1 MVGNDSIGPEV
12 PAREQDSSGRGDFVR
27 GLIGI
32 LAGAVAIG
40 AFFASL
46 AVSHQVALESGY
58 AVPSASWLRS
68 CRDWLPWLCIG
79 LGLSRLGASHRS
91 GRTALR
97 GLAIG
102 AVFALAVA
110 QAVLGMTLPW
120 LPSAL
125 ASLVGLVLGLQ
136 SDAARRSGFIGV
148 VLAAGAAASVMAI
161 TWVPATVATGAE
173 LAALALALVML
184 TALIALVVDAPA
196 AAEPSKAIARPV
208 FTVGGWL
215 VVFAAVAFSAT
226 HTAVSDWVVFSVF
239 VAVVTVAALAGRL
252 ALAFGAAVATVLLTT
267 GLLDAGWFGRG
278 SVEGRDA
285 AAVASYQEL
294 RRCGDAEA
302 VYLRHS
308 QELQLRLAGE
318 VVAAAGPDR
327 MEEPLLT
334 ALLHALIY
342 DGDRVLMLGSGTGR
356 TEASVRATR
365 RCQLESAPA
374 WPQLAALQKTVLA
387 DGPVLQPGDHDP
399 DPAPAWAHGLQ
410 QLPAG
415 SRQLLVLG
423 ELPGA
428 PTAHRATASFQRQLR
443 RVVGAGYVC
452 QPIALDRVSVSLLND
467 WFTAASAVHPWSG
480 IYAVGNAAVLVSGPQ
495 RPTWRPAYGDWSDD
509 ARWAFHAAHLGGPN
523 DLDVAF
529 LGSLRS
535 QSANAG
541 AVPDV
546 ARLLMGWLTIPA
558 VLPAAVRKSGAAL
571 AAESEVALLRQWQR
585 QQSDMLR
592 AKGRLL
598 ALANTAEG
606 RRDAQAIAARFLA
619 MGAPA
624 PWLQAALGLAGPDGV
639 ALRDP
644 GLASRCAFAMDP
656 TFFAAPAPVFAA
668 LPLPNQRRG
677 DLEDLHRLDDG
688 ARLVRRCSGTSPRAV
703 SLRMRFASRCAR
715 VLLQALEQGPLGD
728 DPALALRE
736 LADPFVLAEA
746 ARFLV
751 PTGRWRELLTLWRAD
766 LPCPQALVE
775 LAKHSS
781 LDDRLRLASAL
792 RGRREPS
799 CYPVIAGFLLADEL
813 ELRKVAGEALRMAVG
828 DRVPFDAN
836 WSRSRR
842 LDAATSLRVLH
853 NRKP

>member
-1 MVGNDSIGPEV
+1 MVGHDPIGPEV

-27 GLIGI
+27 AVVGI
-32 LAGAVAIG
+32 LAGAIAIG

-46 AVSHQVALESGY
+46 AISHQVALEFGL
-58 AVPSASWLRS
+58 AAPSVSWLRS

-79 LGLSRLGASHRS
+79 LGLSRLGATHLG

-102 AVFALAVA
+102 SVFALTLA
-110 QAVLGMTLPW
+110 QAVLDVLLPW
-120 LPSAL
+120 LPSAIACL
-125 ASLVGLVLGLQ
+125 IGLVLGLQ
-136 SDAARRSGFIGV
+136 NEAARRTRFVGVAIGG
-148 VLAAGAAASVMAI
+148 AGAAVAAFAI
-161 TWVPATVATGAE
+161 TWLPPTVATGSD
-173 LAALALALVML
+173 LAALALAVAML
-184 TALIALVVDAPA
+184 AALIALVVEAPA
-196 AAEPSKAIARPV
+196 ASTPHAPMTRPALV
-208 FTVGGWL
+208 ITGWL
-215 VVFAAVAFSAT
+215 VVVTGVAFAAAQTNVDDWVLFSAFVAIVAF
-226 HTAVSDWVVFSVF
+226 
-239 VAVVTVAALAGRL
+239 AALAGRL
-252 ALAFGAAVATVLLTT
+252 ALAFGAAAATVLLTT
-267 GLLDAGWFGRG
+267 GILGDTFAAGGTDTEVF
-278 SVEGRDA
+278 
-285 AAVASYQEL
+285 ASGQEL

-302 VYLRHS
+302 VYLRQS

-356 TEASVRATR
+356 TEASVRATN

-374 WPQLAALQKTVLA
+374 WPQLTALQKTVQA
-387 DGPVLQPGDHDP
+387 DGPVLQPADNDP
-399 DPAPAWAHGLQ
+399 DPAPAWSSGLH
-410 QLPAG
+410 QLPGG
-415 SRQLLVLG
+415 SRQLLALG

-443 RVVGAGYVC
+443 RIVGAGYTC
-452 QPIALDRVSVSLLND
+452 QPIALDRIGVPLLHD
-467 WFTAASAVHPWSG
+467 WFRAASAAHPWNG
-480 IYAVGNAAVLVSGPQ
+480 IYAVGNAAVLVSGSQ
-495 RPTWRPAYGDWSDD
+495 RPSWRPSFRDWSDE
-509 ARWAFHAAHLGGPN
+509 ARWAMHAAHLGGPS

-529 LGSLRS
+529 LGSLRVNHAS
-535 QSANAG
+535 TG

-546 ARLLMGWLTIPA
+546 ARLLMGWLTIPT
-558 VLPAAVRKSGAAL
+558 VLPTAITNGTAAL
-571 AAESEVALLRQWQR
+571 AARSEVALLRQWQR

-598 ALANTAEG
+598 ALANTPDG

-619 MGAPA
+619 VGAPA

-656 TFFAAPAPVFAA
+656 TFFVAPAPVYAT
-668 LPLPNQRRG
+668 LPLPNQERG
-677 DLEDLHRLDDG
+677 DLEDLHRIGEG
-688 ARLVRRCSGTSPRAV
+688 ARLVQLCSGTSPRAV
-703 SLRMRFASRCAR
+703 SLRLRFASRCAR
-715 VLLQALEQGPLGD
+715 VLLQELAKGPLAD

-736 LADPFVLAEA
+736 LSDSFVLAEA
-746 ARFLV
+746 ARVLV
-751 PTGRWRELLTLWRAD
+751 PAGRWRELLTLWRAD
-766 LPCPQALVE
+766 LPCPQALVGI
-775 LAKHSS
+775 AKHSS
-781 LDDRLRLASAL
+781 LADRMRLASAL